1 MEGGGRRTEGGGW
14 KAEDGG
20 RRAED
25 GRGKREEGFNSKY
38 PAGSLERIKADMS
51 LNTPSMRRDLE
62 RPTDRPFR
70 RV

>member
-1 MEGGGRRTEGGGW
+1 MEGGGW
-14 KAEDGG
+14 
-20 RRAED
+20 
-25 GRGKREEGFNSKY
+25 KREEGFNSKY
-38 PAGSLERIKADMS
+38 PAGSLARIKADMS